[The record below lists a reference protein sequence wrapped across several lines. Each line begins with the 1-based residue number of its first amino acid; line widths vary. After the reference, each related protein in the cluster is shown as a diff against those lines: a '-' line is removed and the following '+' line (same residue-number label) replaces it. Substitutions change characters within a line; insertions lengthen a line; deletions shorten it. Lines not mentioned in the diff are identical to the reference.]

1 MKKKLEVLRNMAY
14 LGQCYKTDLALIVR
28 SGTRYES
35 ELQKELIDAG
45 WIREKEVVK
54 TLTGSKKP
62 TVTVVAITQKGKVH
76 LCDELNTEKYIS
88 KAFKQTH
95 FNASESKRLHRY
107 LGDSRIMIMMHK
119 SGVRTYP
126 YEKPSLYHMYMHL
139 SHEAEYLPEKYNH
152 ELSGTNEYDNTLE
165 LSAVMNDG
173 VYYSV
178 EEFRNFA
185 RIQLEERIEDTF
197 QGARFRGILVSRNQ
211 IILVYLSNVFDNK
224 RIKLSSG
231 QEERG
236 INIVEHVFSKF
247 NQVESVNAL
256 VISSGNALVVDMA
269 LCGRNGIAIDKSIRS
284 LNLVDNSCELF
295 EHIYVIPHN
304 LAGIDS
310 LSYIAHHTFEEWADD
325 ARELFEDLPGFELI
339 PDEFVANDWLL
350 ARDIEKDTR
359 AIFVPYYD
367 IKMLDFLHTFHED
380 ISIVTYPD
388 MADTISHSIRRG
400 NAIFDVDG
408 NLLDV
413 QRYQKSGKPVGDI
426 SIKKEK
432 TRKKSLKLV
441 GVNITLEEKK
451 MMEKMTRA
459 NGTSVSSYIRK
470 LIRLHLKEDYDAFEL
485 RQKNER
491 IERKK

>member
-1 MKKKLEVLRNMAY
+1 MKWKLRALVDMAH
-14 LGQCYKTDLALIVR
+14 LGQCYKSDFAMLIR
-28 SGTRYES
+28 KGERYES
-35 ELQKELIDAG
+35 EVQDALIDEG
-45 WIREKEVVK
+45 YIREKMVTKSVVDSRNPK
-54 TLTGSKKP
+54 
-62 TVTVVAITQKGKVH
+62 VAVVAITKKGRAY
-76 LCDELNTEKYIS
+76 LCDALHTERYASPAPALAKFNTADIDKLN
-88 KAFKQTH
+88 
-95 FNASESKRLHRY
+95 RY
-107 LGDSRIMIMMHK
+107 LGDSRIMILMHK
-119 SGVRTYP
+119 AGVRALP

-139 SHEAEYLPEKYNH
+139 SHEVELSPEKYDH
-152 ELSGTNEYDNTLE
+152 TVCGADEYDNTLDLDE
-165 LSAVMNDG
+165 VMNDG

-178 EEFRNFA
+178 EEFRNFV

-197 QGARFRGILVSRNQ
+197 QGARFRGILVTRNQ

-224 RIKLSSG
+224 RVKLSSG

-269 LCGRNGIAIDKSIRS
+269 LCGRNGIAIDKSIRA

-295 EHIYVIPHN
+295 EHIYVVPHN

-310 LSYIAHHTFEEWADD
+310 LSYIAHHTFEQWSED
-325 ARELFEDLPGFELI
+325 ASELFEDLPGFELI
-339 PDEFVANDWLL
+339 PDEFIANDWLL

-367 IKMLDFLHTFHED
+367 IKMLDFIHTFHED

-400 NAIFDVDG
+400 NAIYDVDG

-413 QRYQKSGKPVGDI
+413 QRYQKSGKSVGDA

-432 TRKKSLKLV
+432 TRKKSLKMV
-441 GVNITLEEKK
+441 GVNISLEEKK
-451 MMEKMTRA
+451 KIEKMTRA

-470 LIRLHLKEDYDAFEL
+470 LIRMHLEEDYELFEQQ
-485 RQKNER
+485 QKSER
-491 IERKK
+491 IERRK